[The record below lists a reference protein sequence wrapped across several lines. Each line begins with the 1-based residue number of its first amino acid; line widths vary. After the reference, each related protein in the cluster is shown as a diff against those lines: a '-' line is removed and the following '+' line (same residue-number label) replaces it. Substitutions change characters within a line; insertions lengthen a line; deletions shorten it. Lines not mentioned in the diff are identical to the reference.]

1 MILFVCK
8 DRIKGREKKLTRLKI
23 QKLCDMKI
31 VYSILLVLVFSLNAY
46 AQNVSLEAFK
56 SSELSGELNSTRTLK
71 IYVPDSYQQDSTRV
85 YPLAIVLDAEYLFD
99 IYVANSK
106 LFAAK
111 DKAPEQIVV
120 GIFQNQKNERKS
132 DCEVDLNSMLTETSS
147 KFYKFIK
154 NELIGYIEDNYRIS
168 PFRTIV
174 GNTITANFINYFMVE
189 PSPIFN
195 AYVNINP
202 RYSQDIA
209 DLFRGKVPT
218 LDRHTY
224 YYLNNGTFLGEQK
237 NKSIETLYY
246 VLKNFENENFKYKY
260 DEFNSSTSISSIGQ
274 AIPGAMAHIFDM
286 YSSISKEEF
295 DNNIADLSP
304 AEAIEYVEK
313 KYVEIQFLFGAN
325 LKIRQRDI
333 FAIESIVL
341 DKEDGAYLEEFGK
354 MINRLYPES
363 PIGDYYIGQYYET
376 GNDYKRALKYYKNG
390 FAKISSED
398 PNSDGYYQ
406 NVERVLAK
414 QKSLNNGELPEEE
427 LEEEIIESEEGEG
440 TGR

>member
-1 MILFVCK
+1 M
-8 DRIKGREKKLTRLKI
+8 KL
-23 QKLCDMKI
+23 
-31 VYSILLVLVFSLNAY
+31 VYSILLVLAFSFNAF

-120 GIFQNQKNERKS
+120 GIFQNQKNERKL
-132 DCEVDLNSMLTETSS
+132 DCAVDLNSMLTETSS

-154 NELIGYIEDNYRIS
+154 NELIGYIEGNYRIS

-218 LDRHTY
+218 MDRHTY
-224 YYLNNGTFLGEQK
+224 YYLNNGEFLGEQK
-237 NKSIETLYY
+237 SKSIETLYY

-260 DEFNSSTSISSIGQ
+260 DEFNSSTNISSIGQ

-295 DNNIADLSP
+295 ENNIADLSP

-398 PNSDGYYQ
+398 TNSDGYYQ

-427 LEEEIIESEEGEG
+427 FEEEIIESEEGEG

>member
-1 MILFVCK
+1 M
-8 DRIKGREKKLTRLKI
+8 KKI
-23 QKLCDMKI
+23 
-31 VYSILLVLVFSLNAY
+31 YSLLLVLTFSFA
-46 AQNVSLEAFK
+46 AFSQNISLEAFK
-56 SSELSGELNSTRTLK
+56 SSELNGELNSTRTLK

-120 GIFQNQKNERKS
+120 GIFQNQKNERKL
-132 DCEVDLNSMLTETSS
+132 DCAVDLNSMLTETSS
-147 KFYKFIK
+147 KFYRFIK
-154 NELIGYIEDNYRIS
+154 NELIGYIEHNYRIS

-174 GNTITANFINYFMVE
+174 GNTITANFTNYFMVE
-189 PSPIFN
+189 PTPIFN

-218 LDRHTY
+218 IDRHTY
-224 YYLNNGTFLGEQK
+224 YYLNNGAFLGEEK
-237 NKSIETLYY
+237 NKNIESLYY
-246 VLKNFENENFKYKY
+246 VLKNFENDNFKYKY
-260 DEFNSSTSISSIGQ
+260 DTFDTSTTVSSMGQ
-274 AIPGAMAHIFDM
+274 AIPGAIAHIFDM

-295 DNNIADLSP
+295 DTNIADLNP
-304 AEAIEYVEK
+304 AEAIEYIEK
-313 KYVEIQFLFGAN
+313 KYVEIQYLFGAN
-325 LKIRQRDI
+325 LKIRERDI
-333 FAIESIVL
+333 FAIESIIL

-376 GNDYKRALKYYKNG
+376 GNNLKKALKYYKNG

-414 QKSLNNGELPEEE
+414 QKSLNNGQEIGDDFD
-427 LEEEIIESEEGEG
+427 EEIIESVEGDE